1 STHTHTHTHTYIYIY
16 RERERERERERL
28 HYFRKDS
35 NKGKRNNQLSS
46 WVFQLNGVLDN
57 VSQEDTYDCV
67 VPGAFGG
74 YNGWSFKCIHM

>member
-1 STHTHTHTHTYIYIY
+1 MPNIKVIPDFFENES
-16 RERERERERERL
+16 
-28 HYFRKDS
+28 RKDS

-57 VSQEDTYDCV
+57 VSQEDTYDRVARSV
-67 VPGAFGG
+67 VLGAFGG